1 MKESLRAY
9 FRGWVDHPHLGRRI
23 AIAVVSTVMMG
34 LCVLAFE
41 RLDVGTDPFSC
52 ACIGLANLLGVDL
65 GHVEAV
71 VHTVTLLI
79 VLAVARDMFGF
90 GSLAN
95 MFLVGYSADLFSFLM
110 DVLGLHPE
118 ALETAGKIAVFIP
131 AIALVLVAAAFY
143 MVVDLGTAPYDSMPL
158 LIHDTFKK
166 PSFMVTRMLWDVSFI
181 LLGLL
186 VGADVG
192 IVTVAIAFGLGPVIR
207 AVADRFRPMIIPG
220 DEGT

>member
-1 MKESLRAY
+1 MKAFLLGFTER
-9 FRGWVDHPHLGRRI
+9 FRTAKNLKRRLI
-23 AIAVVSTVMMG
+23 VLVAGVVMMG
-34 LCVLAFE
+34 LAVAVLDRVGWGADMYSTFNLGISRRIGMSFGTWQMILNAVMLAFVLWRAP
-41 RLDVGTDPFSC
+41 RLIGVGT
-52 ACIGLANLLGVDL
+52 
-65 GHVEAV
+65 
-71 VHTVTLLI
+71 
-79 VLAVARDMFGF
+79 
-90 GSLAN
+90 LAN

-110 DVLGLHPE
+110 DTLGLHPE

-131 AIALVLVAAAFY
+131 AIALFLVAAAFY

-192 IVTVAIAFGLGPVIR
+192 VVTVAIAFGLGPVIR
-207 AVADRFRPMIIPG
+207 AVANRFKAIIIPG
-220 DEGT
+220 DEKD